1 MFLCAGGDEGP
12 RRQRSSVSGG
22 KKPPKRNALYRRLQN
37 FLYNVLERPRGWAFI
52 YHAYVYVPVRTPAH
66 QCNEQE
72 KSGQVGTAGRS
83 LIFPPSL
90 PHSRLSGWGHLTNV
104 YFPWNADLSCSVFRF
119 LLVFSCLVLSVFSTI
134 REYEKSSEDA
144 LYILV
149 TTQTSCST
157 IVLTFMSTYVHVNIL
172 DQLSGLFLKH
182 WNSSQCLNMNISK
195 DKSLKFPLGVKLNQD
210 LWNRGNVYI

>member
-1 MFLCAGGDEGP
+1 MLLCPGGDEGP

-52 YHAYVYVPVRTPAH
+52 YHAYVYVPVRTPACAH

-72 KSGQVGTAGRS
+72 KSGIWQVGTAGRS

-90 PHSRLSGWGHLTNV
+90 PHSRLSEWGHLTNV
-104 YFPWNADLSCSVFRF
+104 YFPWNADLSCSVVRF

-149 TTQTSCST
+149 TPRKHHARPSPVC
-157 IVLTFMSTYVHVNIL
+157 LHLCPHMSMWI
-172 DQLSGLFLKH
+172 F
-182 WNSSQCLNMNISK
+182 
-195 DKSLKFPLGVKLNQD
+195 
-210 LWNRGNVYI
+210 